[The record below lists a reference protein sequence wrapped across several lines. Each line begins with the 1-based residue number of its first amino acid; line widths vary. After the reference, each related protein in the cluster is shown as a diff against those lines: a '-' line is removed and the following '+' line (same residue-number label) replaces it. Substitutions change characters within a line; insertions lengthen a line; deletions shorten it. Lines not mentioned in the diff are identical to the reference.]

1 MSEPNV
7 EGQAASSL
15 AWTGLFGVF
24 SETDMMMI
32 DSDVKW
38 IMVNDLGAS
47 ASGLDLGIG
56 KDWPMTG
63 EQQWRRDQ
71 GHLPECLR
79 SVECEPPSSLSET
92 QDLQLTHFVTY
103 QPVQGQI
110 PHVEHRNP

>member
-1 MSEPNV
+1 MYGNGILQSNV

-47 ASGLDLGIG
+47 ASELDLGIER
-56 KDWPMTG
+56 DWPMTG

-71 GHLPECLR
+71 DRLQSKSPRRHSKPSRFLLQPNHPQEQFHL
-79 SVECEPPSSLSET
+79 
-92 QDLQLTHFVTY
+92 
-103 QPVQGQI
+103 
-110 PHVEHRNP
+110 